1 MKINKK
7 SILYILVLIFPLF
20 LSNCSLWQ
28 KRVNLEQI
36 TINVEPGA
44 NDNAPIA
51 IDMVAAADD
60 VTLAMLQGMSASQ
73 WFNAKQQLQRDYPE
87 TIQVWSLE
95 LVPGSRFQTEH
106 IPLRGAPAEGVL
118 LFAHYQSEGEHRLR
132 LDNPDTLN
140 LLLMA
145 DDLTLTGEQGR

>member
-7 SILYILVLIFPLF
+7 SILYILVLILPLF

-44 NDNAPIA
+44 NDNSPIA

-60 VTLAMLQGMSASQ
+60 ETLAMLQG
-73 WFNAKQQLQRDYPE
+73 
-87 TIQVWSLE
+87 IQMLPPTSFCFPCSTHRAMPAAVGSLI
-95 LVPGSRFQTEH
+95 S
-106 IPLRGAPAEGVL
+106 
-118 LFAHYQSEGEHRLR
+118 GEHSW
-132 LDNPDTLN
+132 T
-140 LLLMA
+140 MS
-145 DDLTLTGEQGR
+145 